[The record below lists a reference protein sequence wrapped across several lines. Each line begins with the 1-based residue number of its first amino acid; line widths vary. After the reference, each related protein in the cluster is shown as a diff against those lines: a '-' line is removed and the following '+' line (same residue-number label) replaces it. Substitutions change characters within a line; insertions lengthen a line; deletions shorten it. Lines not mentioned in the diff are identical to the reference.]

1 MVPNGKWLG
10 TLPSFYFLNV
20 VFYEHVTRTY
30 IIRKAHCHGHKIIS
44 GMGTWPSQANESFS
58 RITGTKTDSLCGW
71 TWAWGDVISIAVGIH
86 LATLCRDPIQEWIPA
101 REAEARNRE
110 TRSLWH
116 CLSPCVRLQVSH
128 TAVHIYPTSSCFIP
142 LLMLFSSP
150 GMPFCHISRCLAA
163 HLRCHSLHQI
173 FPYLSHF
180 FCACPEVTA
189 SSPRCW
195 ILLVPL
201 SIYYL

>member
-71 TWAWGDVISIAVGIH
+71 TWAWGDAISIAVGIH
-86 LATLCRDPIQEWIPA
+86 LATLCQDPIQEWYSSQGS
-101 REAEARNRE
+101 RGQKQRNQVSVTLSE
-110 TRSLWH
+110 PLCQAPGQSYCCPHISHIFLFYTFAYAVPFTRNDLLPHIQMSSGPSEMPLSPSNFPLSLSFFL
-116 CLSPCVRLQVSH
+116 CLSWSDCLLSQVLN
-128 TAVHIYPTSSCFIP
+128 II
-142 LLMLFSSP
+142 
-150 GMPFCHISRCLAA
+150 G
-163 HLRCHSLHQI
+163 
-173 FPYLSHF
+173 
-180 FCACPEVTA
+180 A
-189 SSPRCW
+189 S
-195 ILLVPL
+195 
-201 SIYYL
+201 